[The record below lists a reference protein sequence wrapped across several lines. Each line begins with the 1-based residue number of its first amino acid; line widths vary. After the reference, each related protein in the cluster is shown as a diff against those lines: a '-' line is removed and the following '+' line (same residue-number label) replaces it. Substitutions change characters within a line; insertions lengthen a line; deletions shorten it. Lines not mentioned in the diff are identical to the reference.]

1 MTDLVT
7 AHRVLERAKE
17 RRDAA
22 LRQLANTA
30 GKSNSQIKAL
40 HAELKAAEIALAGAE
55 RQVAMAGVTARIGFL
70 ATSHGRALGGRLY
83 GLQ

>member
-1 MTDLVT
+1 MTDLAA
-7 AHRVLERAKE
+7 AHGALGQAKE
-17 RRDAA
+17 RHDAA
-22 LRQLANTA
+22 SRRLANTA

-40 HAELKAAEIALAGAE
+40 HAELKAAEIALAAAE
-55 RQVAMAGVTARIGFL
+55 RQVALAGVTARIGFL